1 MGSSWAQDSATWAQV
16 WPLSGQPGVKL
27 GPTRANYAAS
37 TRQERW
43 FLPLFQFPRFFCF
56 DGCSRRQMPPH
67 RTKLRMLSPTCAQTC
82 PSCAMLGPSWS
93 QVGPKLETTG
103 RSSAQVRPKLGA
115 MMAKLGWAWLGQV
128 GPLSS
133 LCYSLGASGSRREAT
148 RILNSSPCWS
158 GIFPTLDLL
167 TRMGCGLAKLLGRPA
182 QLVNLINENNRIRAL
197 RGLETPQQQSATEEW
212 QVELMA
218 HCWILLMLL
227 THRPERPEG
236 GWGLYG
242 FCTS

>member
-1 MGSSWAQDSATWAQV
+1 MFSAPDAPTQDQIAHAKPNLRPNV
-16 WPLSGQPGVKL
+16 P
-27 GPTRANYAAS
+27 
-37 TRQERW
+37 
-43 FLPLFQFPRFFCF
+43 
-56 DGCSRRQMPPH
+56 
-67 RTKLRMLSPTCAQTC
+67 KLRHVGP
-82 PSCAMLGPSWS
+82 PSWS
-93 QVGPKLETTG
+93 QVGPKSETTG

-133 LCYSLGASGSRREAT
+133 LCYSLGAGGSRREAT

>member
-1 MGSSWAQDSATWAQV
+1 MRPQRDKNVGFYRCFNF
-16 WPLSGQPGVKL
+16 PG
-27 GPTRANYAAS
+27 
-37 TRQERW
+37 
-43 FLPLFQFPRFFCF
+43 FFCF